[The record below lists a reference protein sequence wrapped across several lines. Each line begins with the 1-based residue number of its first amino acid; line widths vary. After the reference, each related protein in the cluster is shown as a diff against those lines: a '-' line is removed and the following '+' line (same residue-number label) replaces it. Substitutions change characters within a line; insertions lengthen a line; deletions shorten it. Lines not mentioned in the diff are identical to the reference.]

1 MKPRPVLACV
11 SLALVLAPPLGA
23 QVAKPPAHAVLL
35 PEALDWKP
43 SPMLAA
49 GALVAVLEGDPSA
62 EGLFTL
68 RIKLPAGYRIPPHW
82 HPAYEHVTVISGA
95 FHVGMGET
103 FDTSKGTA
111 VPAGGF
117 SYMAPGMRH
126 YAWTEKET
134 IVQVHAL
141 GPWQLYYVDP
151 ADDPRPKTPAR

>member
-1 MKPRPVLACV
+1 MKARTVLACMA
-11 SLALVLAPPLGA
+11 LALAQESPLGA
-23 QVAKPPAHAVLL
+23 QASTPPAHAVFL
-35 PEALDWKP
+35 PDALNWKP
-43 SPMLAA
+43 SPMLAS
-49 GALVAVLEGDPSA
+49 GALVAVLEGDPAA

-103 FDTSKGTA
+103 FDASKGTA

-126 YAWTEKET
+126 YAWTET
-134 IVQVHAL
+134 DTVVQVHAL
-141 GPWQLYYVDP
+141 GPWQLYYVNP
-151 ADDPRPKTPAR
+151 ADDPRTKAPAP